1 MNLRLV
7 ITLLKWP
14 VLPKEMDP
22 TRLVHYEGDFEAE
35 VTDVYS
41 TMYTWL
47 EHPTRELL
55 MNTII
60 ENSKNRIFYVN
71 IVMRWGMALGI

>member
-1 MNLRLV
+1 MAR
-7 ITLLKWP
+7 IA
-14 VLPKEMDP
+14 KEMDP

-60 ENSKNRIFYVN
+60 ENSKTAYF
-71 IVMRWGMALGI
+71 M

>member
-14 VLPKEMDP
+14 VLQKEMDP

-60 ENSKNRIFYVN
+60 ENSKTAYF
-71 IVMRWGMALGI
+71 M

>member
-1 MNLRLV
+1 MAR
-7 ITLLKWP
+7 IA
-14 VLPKEMDP
+14 KEMDP

>member
-14 VLPKEMDP
+14 VLPKKWIQHVWFIMK
-22 TRLVHYEGDFEAE
+22 VIFEAE

-60 ENSKNRIFYVN
+60 EKFKNRIFYVN

>member
-1 MNLRLV
+1 MAR
-7 ITLLKWP
+7 IA
-14 VLPKEMDP
+14 KEMDP

-47 EHPTRELL
+47 
-55 MNTII
+55 NTQL
-60 ENSKNRIFYVN
+60 ENY
-71 IVMRWGMALGI
+71 

>member
-14 VLPKEMDP
+14 VLQKKWIQHVWFIMKVIL
-22 TRLVHYEGDFEAE
+22 RQRSRMSILQC
-35 VTDVYS
+35 
-41 TMYTWL
+41 TWL

-60 ENSKNRIFYVN
+60 ENSKTAYF
-71 IVMRWGMALGI
+71 M